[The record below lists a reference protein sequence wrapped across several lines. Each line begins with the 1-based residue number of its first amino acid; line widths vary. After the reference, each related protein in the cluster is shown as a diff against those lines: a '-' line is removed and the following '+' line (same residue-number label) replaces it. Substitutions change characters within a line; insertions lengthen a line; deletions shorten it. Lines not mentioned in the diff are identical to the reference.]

1 MASKKPKAARKSP
14 ALSESKRRT
23 RGTKAKLAQA
33 AQEIARPTGVPATAG
48 GLPSGYPALLEDIK
62 ARIQTA
68 QIKASLAVN
77 RELIALYWSIGRDI
91 VKRQREEGWGA
102 KVIDRLAADLQGEFP
117 ALAGF
122 SRANVYRMRAFY
134 LAYAGPDAIVS
145 QPARQLAARAISAQA
160 VPELMSKNLQQAI
173 GELDGKDPKQAVSD
187 TVASQG
193 PAILTQAASEL
204 DGQNLPQAAAG
215 IPWFHNVVLIEKL
228 KDPARRLW
236 YARQAIANGWSR
248 SMLLHWIESD
258 LYARQGKAVNNFQAA
273 LPPPQSDLAAE
284 LVKDPYTFDFLT
296 LGSDAAERDLER
308 GLLDHIRKF
317 LIELGAGFA
326 FVGRQ
331 IHLEVGGEDFYIDLL
346 FYHLRLRCYIV
357 IDLKARPFKPEY
369 AGKMNFYLSAVDDL
383 LRHADDKPSIGLIL
397 CKTRNK
403 VVAEYALRDL
413 AKPVG
418 IARYVTRLVESLP
431 AKFKGAL
438 PAPRDIEAELRKDE

>member
-1 MASKKPKAARKSP
+1 MASKKPKASKPEAGKRARKAILAKSAREIVKTSAANP
-14 ALSESKRRT
+14 A
-23 RGTKAKLAQA
+23 
-33 AQEIARPTGVPATAG
+33 IG
-48 GLPSGYPALLEDIK
+48 GLPAGYPALLEDIK
-62 ARIQTA
+62 ARIRTA

-91 VKRQREEGWGA
+91 VQRQREEGWG
-102 KVIDRLAADLQGEFP
+102 KSVVERLANDIQTEFP
-117 ALAGF
+117 GIGGF
-122 SRANVYRMRAFY
+122 SVANIWRMRGFY
-134 LAYAGPDAIVS
+134 LAWAKPYLAR
-145 QPARQLAARAISAQA
+145 PARDSQEGEILAQPVRELETGAISAQTGPKLKGKILKQPA
-160 VPELMSKNLQQAI
+160 PDLPPGRRAENLAQPVR
-173 GELDGKDPKQAVSD
+173 ELDRS
-187 TVASQG
+187 
-193 PAILTQAASEL
+193 I
-204 DGQNLPQAAAG
+204 LPQPVAE
-215 IPWFHNVVLIEKL
+215 IPWGHNILLLQKL
-228 KDPARRLW
+228 KDPARRIW
-236 YARQAIANGWSR
+236 YARQTIANGWSR

-258 LYARQGKAVNNFQAA
+258 LYARQGKAVTNFQAA

-296 LGSDAAERDLER
+296 LRRGAAERDLER

-317 LIELGAGFA
+317 LLELGAGFA

-331 IHLEVGGEDFYIDLL
+331 VHLEVGGEDFYIDLL
-346 FYHLRLRCYIV
+346 FYHLHLRCYIV

-403 VVAEYALRDL
+403 VVAEYALRDV

-431 AKFKGAL
+431 ARFKGAL

>member
-1 MASKKPKAARKSP
+1 MIQTRSMLIVADNTGAKLVQCIRVVGSTRRRYASLGDLVTVVVKDAEPRRIVKKHEVVKAVIIRTRKS
-14 ALSESKRRT
+14 
-23 RGTKAKLAQA
+23 
-33 AQEIARPTGVPATAG
+33 
-48 GLPSGYPALLEDIK
+48 
-62 ARIQTA
+62 
-68 QIKASLAVN
+68 
-77 RELIALYWSIGRDI
+77 
-91 VKRQREEGWGA
+91 VKRNDGSYIRFDDNAVVIVDDKKEPKGGRISGPVAREVKE
-102 KVIDRLAADLQGEFP
+102 K
-117 ALAGF
+117 GF
-122 SRANVYRMRAFY
+122 
-134 LAYAGPDAIVS
+134 
-145 QPARQLAARAISAQA
+145 
-160 VPELMSKNLQQAI
+160 
-173 GELDGKDPKQAVSD
+173 D

-193 PAILTQAASEL
+193 SAILTQAASEL

-258 LYARQGKAVNNFQAA
+258 LYARQGKAVTNFQAA

-296 LGSDAAERDLER
+296 LRRGAAERDLER

-317 LIELGAGFA
+317 LLELGAGFA

-331 IHLEVGGEDFYIDLL
+331 VHLEVGGEDFYIDLL
-346 FYHLRLRCYIV
+346 FYHLHLRCYIV

-403 VVAEYALRDL
+403 VVAEYALRDV

-431 AKFKGAL
+431 ARFKGAL